1 MKISRFANNLDSAPL
16 HSSGL
21 AGEGAPAPQ
30 SFTERKQLEQH
41 RQVIRGYTQSLV
53 GTSRAERGQIR
64 PTQRP
69 GSTQPQVPT
78 RQQFNAP
85 GGGQGFVE
93 PPGRSYN
100 PYS

>member
-1 MKISRFANNLDSAPL
+1 MKLSRFVNNLDSTPL

-21 AGEGAPAPQ
+21 AGEGAPTPQ
-30 SFTERKQLEQH
+30 SFEERKQLEQH
-41 RQVIRGYTQSLV
+41 RQMIRGYSQSLV

-64 PTQRP
+64 PGKRP
-69 GSTQPQVPT
+69 KSVQSQVPT
-78 RQQFNAP
+78 RQQFNAQ

-93 PPGRSYN
+93 PPGRTYN